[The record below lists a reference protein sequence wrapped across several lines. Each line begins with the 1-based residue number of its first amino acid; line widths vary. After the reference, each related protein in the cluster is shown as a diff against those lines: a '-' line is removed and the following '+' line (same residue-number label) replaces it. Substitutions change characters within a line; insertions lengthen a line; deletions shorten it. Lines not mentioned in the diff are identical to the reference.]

1 MDIITA
7 VKKERGHYR
16 VTINESVDIIVPV
29 SLMRE
34 RTLKEGQSIDLSE
47 YDNWLMI
54 RQYRFALDRAVGYLA
69 MRACSKYEI
78 EQKLL
83 RAGYRPNTIEMVLYK
98 LERENLLDD
107 ATFARQWVES
117 RTNHK
122 LGKGRIRQE
131 LRRKGISVDDAEDAL
146 SVIDEDDQLQ
156 HAVSLARKAAE
167 KIKKGEDLRKAAN
180 RITGMLA
187 RRGFSWDVTK
197 EAIRQAF
204 SDENV
209 NSEE

>member
-34 RTLKEGQSIDLSE
+34 RTLKERQSIDLSE

-107 ATFARQWVES
+107 ADFARQWVES

-122 LGKGRIRQE
+122 LGKGRIMQE
-131 LRRKGISVDDAEDAL
+131 LRRKGISADDAEDAL